1 MKRLILILALLLVSS
16 SANAA
21 QQTILGGAAIL
32 WGNEKVK
39 INSNYTELYNQAA
52 TKWVTATV
60 YTANNQSVTHGG
72 HVFVC
77 TSNHTSGASTEPGTG
92 ADWATVWKYHGSD
105 LYAAALG
112 DQDNYVTDA
121 EKTRIGELESTD
133 IPVFAGADLGVANT
147 TTGLLRFY
155 GNAKAFSFGLWSQGA
170 DGTGIGWR
178 LPSAMAT
185 GDSVIGVDTNGYLS
199 YLPSTAIVASGFNG
213 NLTTGDD
220 TVQEVAQKLDDLSIT
235 GGYTNLTSFI
245 GQTAWRVFYS
255 NTDGDVTELAL
266 GADGTY
272 LKSNGATSAPTWATP
287 SGSGDMLLG
296 TPQTVTALKMFDPST
311 FGIKGSS
318 TGTTTFSSANT
329 GATSYAL
336 VFPAADGTLAR
347 LSDIPASATGLPF
360 TPAGTIAATT
370 TQAAIEEVSGDIT
383 ALPALTI
390 QTTAIT
396 TGANNILG
404 SDYGLIA
411 DTDGDGLPN
420 KVDLA
425 AAGTVQTDAN
435 GAVSSVA
442 AASSAEINTG
452 TDTTKPVTADALSGS
467 NLGIEPVG
475 WMIKNSATATAVA
488 DGTEA
493 FVVPASMDGRNL
505 VDVTAATAS
514 PNGGTGGSTTV
525 VIRRVRTT
533 AAMGDATSQYDL
545 TFSTPNVTITWDG
558 TGTDPGIANTAASLQ
573 AGDEV
578 DITGFDTAANNG
590 HWTIATVGAN
600 YITFANAAGVE
611 NLNDIGVTITPTK
624 HRDMTSTGATVAY
637 TEYSANDETV
647 DTGYDDIATGDRIY
661 VDVTGIT
668 TTAGA
673 KGLSVTSSFQLP

>member
-1 MKRLILILALLLVSS
+1 MGDHMNKIFLAVVASLLLPGLASAANITYADKVSGGS
-16 SANAA
+16 FSAADANEIKTAVNSKA
-21 QQTILGGAAIL
+21 NLAAI
-32 WGNEKVK
+32 
-39 INSNYTELYNQAA
+39 T
-52 TKWVTATV
+52 WVTATA

-77 TSNHTSGASTEPGTG
+77 ISSHTSGSSTEPGTG
-92 ADWATVWKYHGSD
+92 VDWATVWKYHGSD
-105 LYAAALG
+105 LYAATLTA
-112 DQDNYVTDA
+112 DENYLSNA
-121 EKTRIGELESTD
+121 EKTRIGQLESTD
-133 IPVFAGADLGVANT
+133 VPVFAGADLGVAST

-213 NLTTGDD
+213 NLLTTDD
-220 TVQEVAQKLDDLSIT
+220 TVQELADAVDNLVIT
-235 GGYTNLTSFI
+235 GTDD
-245 GQTAWRVFYS
+245 QTAAEV
-255 NTDGDVTELAL
+255 NITDA
-266 GADGTY
+266 GTY
-272 LKSNGATSAPTWATP
+272 Y
-287 SGSGDMLLG
+287 
-296 TPQTVTALKMFDPST
+296 
-311 FGIKGSS
+311 
-318 TGTTTFSSANT
+318 TGTTVEA
-329 GATSYAL
+329 AL
-336 VFPAADGTLAR
+336 QEVG
-347 LSDIPASATGLPF
+347 SDIASFPT
-360 TPAGTIAATT
+360 
-370 TQAAIEEVSGDIT
+370 
-383 ALPALTI
+383 LTI
-390 QTTAIT
+390 QTSAIT

-425 AAGTVQTDAN
+425 AAGTVQVDSN
-435 GAVSSVA
+435 GVVSSVA
-442 AASSAEINTG
+442 FASSSDINTG

-493 FVVPASMDGRNL
+493 FVVPAAMNGRNL

-558 TGTDPGIANTAASLQ
+558 TGTDPGIVNTAASLQ

-578 DITGFDTAANNG
+578 DITGFATAANNG
-590 HWTIATVGAN
+590 HWTIATVGTN

-611 NLNDIGVTITPTK
+611 NLDDIGVTITPTK

-637 TEYSANDETV
+637 TEYSASDETV

>member
-1 MKRLILILALLLVSS
+1 MKKALCTLAILLMTASYAEAKRIYEYTAMTAPAAADQFLISDASDSNREFSITLSVLNSYLVSDTEY
-16 SANAA
+16 NA
-21 QQTILGGAAIL
+21 TSWDGVTTVAASK
-32 WGNEKVK
+32 NAVR
-39 INSNYTELYNQAA
+39 
-52 TKWVTATV
+52 
-60 YTANNQSVTHGG
+60 
-72 HVFVC
+72 
-77 TSNHTSGASTEPGTG
+77 
-92 ADWATVWKYHGSD
+92 
-105 LYAAALG
+105 
-112 DQDNYVTDA
+112 DA
-121 EKTRIGELESTD
+121 FE
-133 IPVFAGADLGVANT
+133 A
-147 TTGLLRFY
+147 
-155 GNAKAFSFGLWSQGA
+155 
-170 DGTGIGWR
+170 
-178 LPSAMAT
+178 LPS
-185 GDSVIGVDTNGYLS
+185 
-199 YLPSTAIVASGFNG
+199 
-213 NLTTGDD
+213 
-220 TVQEVAQKLDDLSIT
+220 
-235 GGYTNLTSFI
+235 
-245 GQTAWRVFYS
+245 
-255 NTDGDVTELAL
+255 
-266 GADGTY
+266 
-272 LKSNGATSAPTWATP
+272 
-287 SGSGDMLLG
+287 
-296 TPQTVTALKMFDPST
+296 
-311 FGIKGSS
+311 
-318 TGTTTFSSANT
+318 
-329 GATSYAL
+329 
-336 VFPAADGTLAR
+336 
-347 LSDIPASATGLPF
+347 
-360 TPAGTIAATT
+360 
-370 TQAAIEEVSGDIT
+370 
-383 ALPALTI
+383 LTI

-425 AAGTVQTDAN
+425 AAGTVQVDSN
-435 GAVSSVA
+435 GVVSSVA
-442 AASSAEINTG
+442 FASSSDINTG

-493 FVVPASMDGRNL
+493 FVVPAAMNGRNL

-558 TGTDPGIANTAASLQ
+558 TGTDPGIVNTAASLQ

-578 DITGFDTAANNG
+578 DITGFATAANNG
-590 HWTIATVGAN
+590 HWTIATVGTN

-611 NLNDIGVTITPTK
+611 NLDDIGVTITPTK

-637 TEYSANDETV
+637 TEYSASDETV